1 MLAIGTVN
9 CHLLSHLLF
18 VSRHFAVVQALLF
31 LLEEVEET
39 ICPLANGSDVETDVL
54 WRGSTLSR
62 TEEIIA

>member
-1 MLAIGTVN
+1 MLAIGAVN

-18 VSRHFAVVQALLF
+18 VSWHFTVVQALLF

-54 WRGSTLSR
+54 
-62 TEEIIA
+62 